1 MEKYSIV
8 CYHSHFP
15 VMLSAIL
22 SSEKLAHRYIDMMLN
37 KSKRLMELGA
47 KLGSLKE
54 YEEKESDDKEY
65 HNLLKEKDIFEVSED
80 YDIIPINI
88 REEE

>member
-8 CYHSHFP
+8 CYHGRMA

-22 SSEKLAHRYIDMMLN
+22 SSEKLAHKYIGMMLN

-54 YEEKESDDKEY
+54 YEEKEYDDKEY

-88 REEE
+88 REEK